1 MTRTYR
7 ILALAVA
14 AVFMVAGAAD
24 AQKKKKKKKKKAKE
38 EEPAPVA
45 SEEYP
50 LLQKGHAA
58 FIIRDYDKAYG
69 YYKEAG
75 EKAPKNP
82 EVHYYMGCVLKAKGE
97 NDDAI
102 ESFRTAYL
110 MATGKDEIWKGFF
123 FSHNPRESS
132 LDDLSKTRYIV
143 RAQDRFD
150 LVLPVFLFS
159 GIHFFKDHDRS
170 HGFFSSRM
178 GYIKTFDSVGFLL
191 KVQNHLQF
199 LQWRKI

>member
-7 ILALAVA
+7 ILAMAVA
-14 AVFMVAGAAD
+14 VVFAAAGAAD
-24 AQKKKKKKKKKAKE
+24 AKKKKKKKKE
-38 EEPAPVA
+38 EEPPPVA

-58 FIIRDYDKAYG
+58 FIIRDYDKAFG

-75 EKAPKNP
+75 EKASKNP

-110 MATGKDEIWKGFF
+110 MATGKDEIWKG
-123 FSHNPRESS
+123 PALVQVALVREAA
-132 LDDLSKTRYIV
+132 KQWEE
-143 RAQDRFD
+143 AKKAWQDFVD
-150 LVLPVFLFS
+150 YAA
-159 GIHFFKDHDRS
+159 GKD
-170 HGFFSSRM
+170 
-178 GYIKTFDSVGFLL
+178 L
-191 KVQNHLQF
+191 KVDATELAKKRIEAIDKM
-199 LQWRKI
+199 LEMEEKYAPVRKLIEEKKKEAE